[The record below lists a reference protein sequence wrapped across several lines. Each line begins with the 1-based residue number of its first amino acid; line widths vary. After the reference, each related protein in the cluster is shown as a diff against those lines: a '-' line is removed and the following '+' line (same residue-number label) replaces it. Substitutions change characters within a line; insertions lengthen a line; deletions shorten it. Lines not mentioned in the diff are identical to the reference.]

1 MSVTGSSMITTLPRD
16 LPQAAEVTR
25 TRLARGVLSEAV
37 HGPVGGRSV
46 TWR

>member
-1 MSVTGSSMITTLPRD
+1 VTGNRI
-16 LPQAAEVTR
+16 
-25 TRLARGVLSEAV
+25 ARGVLSEAV